1 MLAVDMDES
10 ITTFS
15 NKGDYKVIPAYYYG
29 NINEP
34 KSVLTDYKHQAINV
48 S

>member
-10 ITTFS
+10 TTTFS

-29 NINEP
+29 NISEP